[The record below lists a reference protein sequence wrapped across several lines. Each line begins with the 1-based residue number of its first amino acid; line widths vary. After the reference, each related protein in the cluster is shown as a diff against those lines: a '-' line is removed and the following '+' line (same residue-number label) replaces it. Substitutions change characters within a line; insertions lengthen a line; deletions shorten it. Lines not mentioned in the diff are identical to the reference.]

1 MHHSTSSSLSSSSS
15 TITTISADSNAAPPD
30 LTTRA
35 LTIFHALRSPTIF
48 PHVRRYIHPSIKYK
62 HTPASPPSHGPDA
75 YLQNFKLTKR
85 RRSLT
90 SSDSSDSISTIN
102 SYSSASSDVSDD
114 DEDEEWFHMTVT
126 KAYQHE
132 DGGIWIYSQV
142 LGRPGV
148 VRRESVDVMRFNEN
162 GLLIESTELDED
174 AKDYV
179 MMPRV

>member
-1 MHHSTSSSLSSSSS
+1 M
-15 TITTISADSNAAPPD
+15 AAPNSPD

-48 PHVRRYIHPSIKYK
+48 PHVTRYIHPSIKYK
-62 HTPASPPSHGPDA
+62 HSPSSPPSHGPDA

-90 SSDSSDSISTIN
+90 SSDSSDSISTM
-102 SYSSASSDVSDD
+102 SSDLTELGDMSDL
-114 DEDEEWFHMTVT
+114 DEDDEWFHMTVT
-126 KAYQHE
+126 KAYKHE
-132 DGGIWIYSQV
+132 DGGVWIYSQV

-148 VRRESVDVMRFNEN
+148 VRRESVDVMRFDNN
-162 GLLIESTELDED
+162 GILVESTQLGED

-179 MMPRV
+179 LMPTK